1 MAGTEWPY
9 PAPRDDGGAA
19 HLVAGV
25 ALPDIELP
33 TTTGDR
39 LSLARISGLSIVF
52 VYPWTGRPG
61 ETNPPGWDDIAGAH
75 GSTPEAQGFET
86 LIDQFRARGIQ
97 ILGLSTQ
104 SRDWQREFASRIGL
118 TYPLLSDEDFAV
130 ADALRLPRFETGGAT
145 YLKRLTLMC
154 RDGVIVRAFYPVHPP
169 DRHAADLL
177 AML

>member
-1 MAGTEWPY
+1 MASTEWPHA
-9 PAPRDDGGAA
+9 APKDDGGAA

-61 ETNPPGWDDIAGAH
+61 LADPKGWDDIAGAH
-75 GSTPEAQGFET
+75 GSTPEAQGFEA
-86 LIDQFRARGIQ
+86 LIEHYKARGIQ
-97 ILGLSTQ
+97 IVGLSTQ
-104 SRDWQREFASRIGL
+104 SREWQREFASRVGL
-118 TYPLLSDEDFAV
+118 TYPLMSDAEFKV
-130 ADALRLPRFETGGAT
+130 ADALRLPRFETGGTT

-154 RDGVIVRAFYPVHPP
+154 RDGLIVRAFYPVHPP

>member
-1 MAGTEWPY
+1 MAATEWPY
-9 PAPRDDGGAA
+9 PAPKDDGAAA

-39 LSLARISGLSIVF
+39 LSLAKVSGLSIVF
-52 VYPWTGRPG
+52 VYPWSGRPG
-61 ETNPPGWDDIAGAH
+61 QADPPGWNDIPGAH
-75 GSTPEAQGFET
+75 GSTPEAVGFQALLEHY
-86 LIDQFRARGIQ
+86 QARGIQ

-104 SRDWQREFASRIGL
+104 TREWQREFAARVGL
-118 TYPLLSDEDFAV
+118 RYPLLSDADFKV
-130 ADALRLPRFETGGAT
+130 ADALRLPRFETGGTT
-145 YLKRLTLMC
+145 YLRRLTLMC
-154 RDGVIVRAFYPVHPP
+154 RDGLIVRTFYPVHPP

>member
-1 MAGTEWPY
+1 MALEAWPY
-9 PAPRDDGGAA
+9 PAPADDGGAA
-19 HLVAGV
+19 HILAGD

-33 TTTGDR
+33 TSVGDR

-52 VYPWTGRPG
+52 IYPWTGRPG
-61 ETNPPGWDDIAGAH
+61 VANPPGWDAVSGAH
-75 GSTPEAQGFET
+75 GSTSQALGFET
-86 LIDQFRARGIQ
+86 HLNSFRARGIQ

-104 SRDWQREFASRIGL
+104 SREWQREFASRIGL
-118 TYPLLSDEDFAV
+118 TYPLLSDSSFEV
-130 ADALRLPRFETGGAT
+130 ADALRLPRFQAGGVA

-154 RDGVIVRAFYPVHPP
+154 RDGRIVRTFYPVHPP